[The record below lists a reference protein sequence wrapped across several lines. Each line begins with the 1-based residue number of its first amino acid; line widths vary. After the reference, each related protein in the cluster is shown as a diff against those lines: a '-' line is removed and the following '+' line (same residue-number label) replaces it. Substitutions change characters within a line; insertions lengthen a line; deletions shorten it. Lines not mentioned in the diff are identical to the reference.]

1 MNGSACTRIVCRG
14 AAARLGAHSGFSDLN
29 ELAGGIRS
37 AMKEAAQAARRLD
50 VYPGVRRDLRRQ
62 YRLDWRGWE

>member
-1 MNGSACTRIVCRG
+1 MPEGRRA
-14 AAARLGAHSGFSDLN
+14 SGCAQWLSDLN
-29 ELAGGIRS
+29 ELADGIRS